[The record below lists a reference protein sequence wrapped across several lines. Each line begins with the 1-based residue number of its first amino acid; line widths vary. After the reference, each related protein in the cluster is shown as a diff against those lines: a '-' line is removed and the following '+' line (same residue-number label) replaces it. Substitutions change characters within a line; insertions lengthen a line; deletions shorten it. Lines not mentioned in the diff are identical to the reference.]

1 MDSILFLILLFLG
14 LWVVFSKIMGR
25 FVYSSFVSI
34 YGGMLASLIML
45 SWVTDY
51 GVDGEKLSSHNIAQA
66 SAAAEDEDL
75 GIDFDSLEATGA
87 GPSQDKLNHR
97 DDDECMA
104 GSTDVE
110 CMLKELQESREA
122 LLR

>member
-1 MDSILFLILLFLG
+1 
-14 LWVVFSKIMGR
+14 
-25 FVYSSFVSI
+25 
-34 YGGMLASLIML
+34 MLASLIML

-51 GVDGEKLSSHNIAQA
+51 GVDGDKLSSHNIAQA
-66 SAAAEDEDL
+66 SAADEDL

-87 GPSQDKLNHR
+87 GSSQDKLNHR
-97 DDDECMA
+97 ADDECMA

-110 CMLKELQESREA
+110 CMLKELQESRES